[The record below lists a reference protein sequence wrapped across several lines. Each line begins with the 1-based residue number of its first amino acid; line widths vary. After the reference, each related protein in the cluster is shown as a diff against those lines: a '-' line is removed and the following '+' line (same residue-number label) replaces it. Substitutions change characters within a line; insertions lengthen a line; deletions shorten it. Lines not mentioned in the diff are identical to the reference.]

1 MDPARVRIVLLR
13 THDGKNLGAVARV
26 LKNFG
31 FTRLIL
37 ADLGPVDFA
46 GVNQMAVQSQDV
58 IASAQ
63 RATSLEAAL
72 EGCVWVVGT
81 TMRRLPGQRDL
92 TPRQV
97 AAEATERVQEGDIAL
112 VFGEE
117 RIGLTNQDLLVCHD
131 VSVIPTTDAL
141 RSLNLAQAVLVYVWE
156 LFNGVQAPQRPPA
169 ARAQQADYQRLEL
182 ALRAHL
188 QRGGFADP
196 DRPRHGAKDL
206 IQTLMRAGLTVEEA
220 KLWEAVLRKS

>member
-72 EGCVWVVGT
+72 EGCTWVVGT

-97 AAEATERVQEGDIAL
+97 AVEATERVQEGDIAL

-131 VSVIPTTDAL
+131 VSVIPTTHAL

-156 LFNGVQAPQRPPA
+156 LFNRVEAPQRPPA
-169 ARAQQADYQRLEL
+169 ARAQQADYQRLEM
-182 ALRAHL
+182 ALRAQL

-206 IQTLMRAGLTVEEA
+206 IQTLMRAGLTVDEA
-220 KLWEAVLRKS
+220 KLWEAALRKS